1 MGKQVYQ
8 DLAQAPGISN
18 ESVRKFWMVVDAD
31 NQTLCTG
38 LFLVRTHRV
47 FNNPG
52 LLKNNESI
60 RSLLVQ
66 KSTQRFI

>member
-18 ESVRKFWMVVDAD
+18 ESVRKVWMVVDAD

-52 LLKNNESI
+52 
-60 RSLLVQ
+60 
-66 KSTQRFI
+66 